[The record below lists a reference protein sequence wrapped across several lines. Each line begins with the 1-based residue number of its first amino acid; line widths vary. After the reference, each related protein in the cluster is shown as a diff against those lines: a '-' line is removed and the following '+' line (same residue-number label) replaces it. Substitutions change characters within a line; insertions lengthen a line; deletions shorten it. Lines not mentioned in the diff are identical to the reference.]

1 VSDEIDNIC
10 ERLIRLAGSVMKTST
25 TSVDRLQLAALE
37 TAVVGLDPATRA
49 AIVEHL
55 DSPGRF
61 QRINDW
67 ARLVHDDL
75 AMATRHVKFSKAI
88 ARVKRVLAIEIVWRL
103 AANKKLPS
111 FLA

>member
-1 VSDEIDNIC
+1 MYDQTDSIC
-10 ERLIRLAGSVMKTST
+10 EEFIGLAISAMGTST
-25 TSVDRLQLAALE
+25 TSTDGPLLAALE
-37 TAVVGLDPATRA
+37 AAVIGLDSDTRA

-67 ARLVHDDL
+67 TKLVQGAPATVRRPNGSFSR
-75 AMATRHVKFSKAI
+75 AMT
-88 ARVKRVLAIEIVWRL
+88 RVLAIEIVWRL